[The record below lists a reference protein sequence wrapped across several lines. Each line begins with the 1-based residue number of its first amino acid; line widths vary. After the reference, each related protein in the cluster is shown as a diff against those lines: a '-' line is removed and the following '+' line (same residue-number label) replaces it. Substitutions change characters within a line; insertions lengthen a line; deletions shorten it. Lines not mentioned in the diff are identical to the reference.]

1 MAAESIS
8 RASPSVAS
16 CAGWSHESRLAIEE
30 EIMSTSAAKT
40 VNAKPWR
47 RYRFTDDEFD
57 RMIRA
62 GILREGSHAFLW
74 NGEIIQPMAEDQP
87 HITLL
92 YNLLMLLAV
101 RLPTNEW
108 TVNINQ
114 PVQIRPRYRPQPD
127 LVALRGPRPDWTVRG
142 RVPTPEGVALL
153 IEISDATYTFD
164 VGSKLNEYARAGIT
178 QYWIVNVKEP
188 RVEVYTLPIPGESR
202 YQASTTY
209 GPDQLVP
216 LALQVAGEG
225 VDFNAVPV
233 REILAGMIG

>member
-1 MAAESIS
+1 
-8 RASPSVAS
+8 
-16 CAGWSHESRLAIEE
+16 
-30 EIMSTSAAKT
+30 MSTSAAKSAT
-40 VNAKPWR
+40 KAKAGR
-47 RYRFTDDEFD
+47 RYKFTDEEFD

-92 YNLLMLLAV
+92 YNLLMLLAA
-101 RLPTNEW
+101 RLPTHEW

-114 PVQIRPRYRPQPD
+114 PVQIRPGYRPQPD
-127 LVALRGPRPDWTVRG
+127 LVVLRGPRPDWTVRG
-142 RVPTPEGVALL
+142 RVPTPEDVALL
-153 IEISDATYTFD
+153 IEVSDASYAFD
-164 VGSKLNEYARAGIT
+164 VGSKLNEYTRAGIA

-202 YQASTTY
+202 YQACTKY

-216 LALQVAGEG
+216 LALQVTGEG

-233 REILAGMIG
+233 REILVGMIG